1 MPPHDSKL
9 ARAALGAA
17 SAFGSACR
25 WCSRR
30 RYEVAPGAASAT
42 VTGLSWLH
50 HLDGVSIPEH
60 IVYGAATAAAGAL
73 TAGGLKYKHKGI
85 ATAGASGAVVMADAW
100 IGAGLGPSVPS
111 LLASA
116 LVTGGAYVPY
126 VRWLVK
132 SRQDRLALQVKAAK
146 AGVLAEGL
154 GDNVLAP
161 GLTGSTAEETALLR
175 ALVALLSVPAVDVT
189 SLDYTPFG
197 WRAIVVLPAGRNTS
211 PQKVIARKDQLAT
224 NLGLGGKLR
233 LAKGEKD
240 NELVVSLYESDPLA
254 SPIPWPGPSTKTCLD
269 PAVLGLDAF
278 GQPVL
283 APLLYNHV
291 LIGGST
297 DNGKS
302 GIQSVLIAYAVACED
317 AEALLIDMKPG
328 AVEFGPWR
336 DSALALADTP
346 SRAMQVL
353 KGVWSEVE
361 RRGALLASLG
371 EKKWIP
377 GKHGPAWFVFIDE
390 LAELVRRVPQA
401 AKLIES
407 LLQVARFVGITL
419 VCATQSPS
427 NRVFGGSTDGR
438 QQYQL
443 RIGLGAKE
451 STTSNLI
458 FGPGAYGDG
467 WCLDELD
474 APGKFLRWDREHQ
487 VPVEARAFW
496 MTEEDVAATNH
507 RYAPAVESEARE
519 HPEHSPDPEDD
530 PTPPRPPTPPSGGP
544 GGGRP
549 VPRPV
554 LRAVPTFPDGSEI
567 SDERHLALW
576 QAIEK
581 AGAKGITVDDLVALD
596 LPQFAART
604 SVNGP
609 MSQWRKKGW
618 VEEAGKQG
626 RAMAFRTVPRRAVAE
641 LPTAAEGAEPV
652 RVGSP

>member
-1 MPPHDSKL
+1 MPPSHDSKL
-9 ARAALGAA
+9 ARVALGAA
-17 SAFGSACR
+17 SVFGSACR
-25 WCSRR
+25 WCARR
-30 RYEVAPGAASAT
+30 RYEVAPAAAT
-42 VTGLSWLH
+42 TALTGLSWLH
-50 HLDGVSIPEH
+50 HFDGVSLPEH
-60 IVYGAATAAAGAL
+60 AVYLAATAMSGAL
-73 TAGGLKYKHKGI
+73 AGGGLKYKNKTI
-85 ATAGASGAVVMADAW
+85 AAAGAGGMAVMADAW

-111 LLASA
+111 LIAST
-116 LVTGGAYVPY
+116 LLTGGAYAAYVP
-126 VRWLVK
+126 WLVK
-132 SRQDRLALQVKAAK
+132 ARQDRLALQVKAAK
-146 AGVLAEGL
+146 AGVTPAGL

-161 GLTGSTAEETALLR
+161 GVTGSTTEETALLR
-175 ALVALLSVPAVDVT
+175 ALVAMLSVPAVDVT

-197 WRAIVVLPAGRNTS
+197 WRATVVLPAGRNTA

-233 LAKGEKD
+233 LAKGERD

-254 SPIPWPGPSTKTCLD
+254 SPIPWPGPSTTTCLE
-269 PAVLGLDAF
+269 PAVVGVDAY

-283 APLLYNHV
+283 APLLYHHV

-302 GIQSVLIAYAVACED
+302 GIQSVLIAYAVACDD
-317 AEALLIDMKPG
+317 AEALLVDMKPG

-336 DSALALADTP
+336 DCALALADTP
-346 SRAMQVL
+346 SRAMQLL

-361 RRGALLASLG
+361 RRGALLAELG

-407 LLQVARFVGITL
+407 LLQVARFTGITL

-496 MTEEDVAATNH
+496 MTEEEVAATNH
-507 RYAPAVESEARE
+507 RYAPAEENGARP
-519 HPEHSPDPEDD
+519 HPEHAPEPEDD

-549 VPRPV
+549 V

-567 SDERHLALW
+567 SDDRHLALW

-581 AGAKGITVDDLVALD
+581 TGPNGITVDDLVALD

-609 MSQWRKKGW
+609 LSQWRKKGW

-626 RAMAFRTVPRRAVAE
+626 RAMAFRTVPRRTRVDR
-641 LPTAAEGAEPV
+641 PTAAETEPV
-652 RVGSP
+652 TVGG

>member
-1 MPPHDSKL
+1 MPPHDSIL

-25 WCSRR
+25 WCARR
-30 RYEVAPGAASAT
+30 RYEVAPAAASAGL
-42 VTGLSWLH
+42 TGLSWLH
-50 HLDGVSIPEH
+50 HLDGVSFTEH
-60 IVYGAATAAAGAL
+60 AVYGLITAAAGAL
-73 TAGGLKYKHKGI
+73 TAGGLKHRHKGI
-85 ATAGASGAVVMADAW
+85 ATAGAGSAVVMADAW

-111 LLASA
+111 LVASA
-116 LVTGGAYVPY
+116 LVTGGAYAAYVP
-126 VRWLVK
+126 WLVK

-146 AGVLAEGL
+146 AGVTAEGL

-161 GLTGSTAEETALLR
+161 GITGSTAEETALLR

-197 WRAIVVLPAGRNTS
+197 WRAVVVLPAGRNTS

-233 LAKGEKD
+233 LAKGERD

-254 SPIPWPGPSTKTCLD
+254 SPIPWPGPSTTTCLE
-269 PAVLGLDAF
+269 PAVLGMDAF

-302 GIQSVLIAYAVACED
+302 GVQSVLIAYAVACED

-371 EKKWIP
+371 EKKWVP

-507 RYAPAVESEARE
+507 RYAPAAESEARE

-530 PTPPRPPTPPSGGP
+530 PTPPKPPTPPSGGP

-549 VPRPV
+549 V
-554 LRAVPTFPDGSEI
+554 LRAVPTFPDGTEI

-576 QAIEK
+576 QAVEK
-581 AGAKGITVDDLVALD
+581 AGPKGITVDDLVALD

-609 MSQWRKKGW
+609 LSQWRKKGW

-626 RAMAFRTVPRRAVAE
+626 RAMAFRTVPRRTVAE
-641 LPTAAEGAEPV
+641 LPTAVEGAEPV
-652 RVGSP
+652 TVGG